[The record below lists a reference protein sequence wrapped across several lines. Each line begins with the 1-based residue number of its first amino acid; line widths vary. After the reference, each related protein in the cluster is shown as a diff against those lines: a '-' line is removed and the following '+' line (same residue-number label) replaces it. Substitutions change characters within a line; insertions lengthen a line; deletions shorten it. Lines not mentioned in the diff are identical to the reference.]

1 MRTKLI
7 AGILVLALVATSFG
21 VITAKNPFS
30 MQAPAFNKSGGS
42 GWMDQLTEEQQDDL
56 WQQMKDFKQQICVQ
70 YNLTCPSDPLNNL
83 TEEEKAEVRQKMG
96 EFKQKQ
102 YNETLEFKQKQ
113 KDDAEAFR
121 QQICDQYNITLPSA
135 PQFRDK
141 GDNATR
147 DSKRSQKHGFWRGS
161 GWFLSGSSPSKSG

>member
-30 MQAPAFNKSGGS
+30 MQASAFNKSGGS
-42 GWMDQLTEEQQDDL
+42 GWMDQ
-56 WQQMKDFKQQICVQ
+56 
-70 YNLTCPSDPLNNL
+70 L

-121 QQICDQYNITLPSA
+121 QQICDQYNITLPSI

-147 DSKRSQKHGFWRGS
+147 DGKRSQKHGFWRGS